1 MLRPAWSYSSMSSR
15 GLSTYVLNIQPLS
28 PFLKSS
34 KGQPPCPCAEKQHRP
49 TVTIVGFWIQYNK
62 IDGPPLS
69 CLPCTLWPHT
79 FMGEISLSFSPL
91 QLSLLKRSA
100 SIRTH
105 QQLPKGWERCLVPHH
120 PLWRM
125 QDWNAV
131 AFTLM
136 RSHTVC
142 GSAKKKPA
150 SFSRLERRSAGVNWP
165 CTLSGCLSFLPAFL
179 DVYQYL

>member
-1 MLRPAWSYSSMSSR
+1 MLRPAWNYSSMSSR

-91 QLSLLKRSA
+91 QLFLLKRAA
-100 SIRTH
+100 SIGTH

-125 QDWNAV
+125 QAQNALV
-131 AFTLM
+131 FGLM
-136 RSHTVC
+136 QSHAARSSTQ
-142 GSAKKKPA
+142 
-150 SFSRLERRSAGVNWP
+150 SRVFQQTRAEISWRENWP
-165 CTLSGCLSFLPAFL
+165 WTLSGCLSFLPAFL
-179 DVYQYL
+179 DDFQYH